1 LSENR
6 GRSVR
11 HSTMK
16 DFFKTILTTMIIVS
30 AFLVGFH
37 LGKTREKSKIPNF
50 QEDIEENL

>member
-1 LSENR
+1 
-6 GRSVR
+6 
-11 HSTMK
+11 MK